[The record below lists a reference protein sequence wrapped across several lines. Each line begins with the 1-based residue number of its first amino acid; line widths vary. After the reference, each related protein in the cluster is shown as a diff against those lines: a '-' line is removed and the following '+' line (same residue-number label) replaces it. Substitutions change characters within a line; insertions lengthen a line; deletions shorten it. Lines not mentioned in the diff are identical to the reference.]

1 MLPTKLK
8 QPVIDFYTYPPVGG
22 DDWRYIYQTAQVRV
36 LEMQMLSPATFLDMA
51 NAESFEAAADLLAA
65 SEYALPPGL
74 ARSRQALAEMEN
86 ILRLRRSAVREM
98 FSDFMT
104 RPAEPGRSRID
115 EPVVELFRTRDDFAN
130 LRLAVRRTVSETE
143 KPLGTDYSTDGN
155 VPPELFEQLFA
166 EESGPDRPVFPD
178 YVQQAVEQA
187 ILAYYQNKD
196 IRRID
201 YAIDKFQAEYNL
213 NKAHE
218 LESIFLLGLFRI
230 QIDLTNIRTML
241 RLKFTESEQRNVF
254 LEGGFI
260 GIERFRHGLDLG
272 YEALGPLFFVTPYY
286 RVVEAGA
293 NYLASNKSFL
303 KAEQQCDEFLTGF
316 LKSTIQITVGP
327 QPIIAFLLM
336 KENEIRKV
344 RLILTAKKNHLDTKL
359 ILDRIS

>member
-1 MLPTKLK
+1 MQLANSRNIIL
-8 QPVIDFYTYPPVGG
+8 DFYTYPPVGG

-36 LEMQMLSPATFLDMA
+36 LEMQMLSPATMMDMA

-65 SEYALPPGL
+65 SEYALPPSL

-86 ILRLRRSAVREM
+86 ILRLRRAAVREL
-98 FSDFMT
+98 FADFM
-104 RPAEPGRSRID
+104 ID
-115 EPVVELFRTRDDFAN
+115 EPIAELFRTRDDFAN
-130 LRLAVRRTVSETE
+130 LRLAVRRTVTE

-155 VPPELFEQLFA
+155 VPPELFEQIFA
-166 EESGPDRPVFPD
+166 EKSEPDDRPVFPD
-178 YVQQAVEQA
+178 YIQQAVEQA

-196 IRRID
+196 IRQID

-213 NKAHE
+213 KKAHE

-254 LEGGFI
+254 LAGGFI
-260 GIERFRHGLDLG
+260 ELERLQHGLDLG

-293 NYLASNKSFL
+293 SYLASNKSFL
-303 KAEQQCDEFLTGF
+303 KVEQQCDEFLTGF

-344 RLILTAKKNHLDTKL
+344 RLILTAKKNFLDTKL
-359 ILDRIS
+359 ILDRLAG